1 MNHQNTEQEIRDNVL
16 ARIRG
21 GTVHMHSR
29 AYFVARVAAA
39 AALAVVALLLSAF
52 VLSFIVFSI
61 TESGESFLLGF
72 GRNGIVTFLSL
83 FPWLTL
89 AADIA
94 ILFVLQWLLQGF
106 KFGYRIPLL
115 GVFLAV
121 LLTSGALAALVGL
134 TPVHSALLD
143 RADRGEL
150 PLVGSAYE
158 SIRESHAD
166 QGVFRGTVTSV
177 QGNEIVISHDDADDD
192 EDDGTRTVILPEDNS
207 TEFHEGDRAY
217 VFGTDDGEVVEAEGA
232 RRFDDEDEDD

>member
-1 MNHQNTEQEIRDNVL
+1 MNHQNTEQEIRNNVL

-29 AYFVARVAAA
+29 AYFVARVIAVT
-39 AALAVVALLLSAF
+39 ALAVLALLLSAF
-52 VLSFIVFSI
+52 VLSFIIFSI
-61 TESGESFLLGF
+61 HESGESFLLGF
-72 GRNGIVTFLSL
+72 GRNGIVTFLTL
-83 FPWLTL
+83 FPWLLL
-89 AADIA
+89 ATDIA

-106 KFGYRIPLL
+106 KFGYRVSLL

-121 LLTSGALAALVGL
+121 FVSSGVLAVLIGL
-134 TPVHSALLD
+134 TPVHAALLD

-150 PLVGSAYE
+150 PLVGRAYE

-166 QGVFRGTVTSV
+166 RGVFRGTVTSV
-177 QGNEIVISHDDADDD
+177 RGNEIVISHDDGDDD
-192 EDDGTRTVILPEDNS
+192 EDDGARTVILPKDNE

-232 RRFDDEDEDD
+232 RRFHDEDD